1 MLAKSLAIVIGS
13 VKYGDSSVILKCYSR
28 NFGLISFIAGGV
40 RGKKGGMKSAMML
53 PLNQGEV
60 VFYEKGKSSLRRLK
74 EFSSPRVYSEM
85 YFHPVKNCLVMFL
98 AEVLSHVLKEEEP
111 EPNLFDFLSES
122 LFLLDSQQSELGN
135 FHLTFLYN
143 LSAFLGFQ
151 AQNSD
156 SNFFDLQNGVYL
168 NQEPLHPYY
177 LKGKSLENWK
187 KLSTSARKGESLK
200 AISSNEREDLLKALM
215 SYYRLHIN
223 DFGELKS
230 LEVLQTILH

>member
-28 NFGLISFIAGGV
+28 NFGLVSFIAGGV

-60 VFYEKGKSSLRRLK
+60 VFYEKGKSNLRRLK
-74 EFSSPRVYSEM
+74 EFSSPKVYTEM

-111 EPNLFDFLSES
+111 EPNLFDFLSDS
-122 LFLLDSQQSELGN
+122 LFQLDSQQSDLAN
-135 FHLTFLYN
+135 FHLSFLYN
-143 LSAFLGFQ
+143 LSRFLGFQ
-151 AQNSD
+151 AENS
-156 SNFFDLQNGVYL
+156 NANYFDLQNGVYL
-168 NQEPLHPYY
+168 DQEPLHPYY
-177 LKGKSLENWK
+177 LKGNSLENWK
-187 KLSTSARKGESLK
+187 ALSTNARTGDSLIG
-200 AISSNEREDLLKALM
+200 ISSAERMELLKALI